1 MKLFLLYRGNSKQRE
16 TIIPA
21 LTSTKE
27 YPVPPGEE
35 QENDNDENDNDDND
49 DDDHTDDDQS
59 DDDTDDDNDEQ
70 GEVTVASTTTTIFFT
85 TSSPPITF
93 LRTTPESAAEDYVE
107 NLGANVDEHEEMD
120 IEEILQ
126 SITDSPV
133 DSLIPEYSDV
143 TEKLQSIID
152 SPVDTFI
159 TESSDVNGKPKMFQ
173 IPYGLLGNSTMNM
186 EFNQ

>member
-1 MKLFLLYRGNSKQRE
+1 M
-16 TIIPA
+16 
-21 LTSTKE
+21 TSTKE

-35 QENDNDENDNDDND
+35 QENDNDDDDNDDND
-49 DDDHTDDDQS
+49 DTDDGQS

-70 GEVTVASTTTTIFFT
+70 GEVTVVSTTTTIFFT
-85 TSSPPITF
+85 TSSPPSTF

-107 NLGANVDEHEEMD
+107 NLGANVDEHEEID

-126 SITDSPV
+126 SIS
-133 DSLIPEYSDV
+133 
-143 TEKLQSIID
+143 D

-159 TESSDVNGKPKMFQ
+159 TESSDVNRKPKMFEKLKEDIYN

>member
-1 MKLFLLYRGNSKQRE
+1 M
-16 TIIPA
+16 
-21 LTSTKE
+21 
-27 YPVPPGEE
+27 
-35 QENDNDENDNDDND
+35 
-49 DDDHTDDDQS
+49 
-59 DDDTDDDNDEQ
+59 
-70 GEVTVASTTTTIFFT
+70 ASTTTTIFFT

-93 LRTTPESAAEDYVE
+93 LRTTPESAAGDYVG
-107 NLGANVDEHEEMD
+107 NLGANVDEHEKMD

-143 TEKLQSIID
+143 TEKLQSITD

-159 TESSDVNGKPKMFQ
+159 TESSDLNGKPKMFEKLKEDIYN

>member
-1 MKLFLLYRGNSKQRE
+1 MMKKVKLLWH
-16 TIIPA
+16 
-21 LTSTKE
+21 LLLL
-27 YPVPPGEE
+27 
-35 QENDNDENDNDDND
+35 
-49 DDDHTDDDQS
+49 
-59 DDDTDDDNDEQ
+59 
-70 GEVTVASTTTTIFFT
+70 TIFFT

-143 TEKLQSIID
+143 TEKLQSI
-152 SPVDTFI
+152 
-159 TESSDVNGKPKMFQ
+159 TE
-173 IPYGLLGNSTMNM
+173 
-186 EFNQ
+186 